1 MYFLLKDVGNSMYA
15 FMLRFF
21 SHVQLFE
28 ILWAV
33 ALQPPLSMGFSRQE
47 YWTGSLCLPPGDIP
61 NPGIKPASL
70 CFLHWQA
77 DSLPLSP
84 KGRE

>member
-1 MYFLLKDVGNSMYA
+1 MTMDTFGKRFNVLSFSYAYMYVSMYLYICTCMYFLLKDVGNSMYA

-47 YWTGSLCLPPGDIP
+47 Y
-61 NPGIKPASL
+61 
-70 CFLHWQA
+70 
-77 DSLPLSP
+77 
-84 KGRE
+84 